1 MAHQV
6 SLELNTKLV
15 LSKDVKFLILKDNS
29 VLGHLLI
36 SKGSIEWLPP
46 NKSKN
51 GHSLTWVKF
60 AELMKT
66 QGKPVRVRN
75 HASKK
80 AAKKAKNH

>member
-1 MAHQV
+1 
-6 SLELNTKLV
+6 
-15 LSKDVKFLILKDNS
+15 
-29 VLGHLLI
+29 
-36 SKGSIEWLPP
+36 
-46 NKSKN
+46 
-51 GHSLTWVKF
+51 LTWVKF